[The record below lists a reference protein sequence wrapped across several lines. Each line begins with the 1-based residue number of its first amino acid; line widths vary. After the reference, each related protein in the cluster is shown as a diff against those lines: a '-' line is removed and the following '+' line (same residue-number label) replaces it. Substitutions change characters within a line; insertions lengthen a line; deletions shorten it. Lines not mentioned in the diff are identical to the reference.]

1 MRTSRHPPRTDQ
13 TISGLESPRPATDLC
28 SAGLFFRS
36 IPQGESIPIPDM
48 CPTVGGFINIVNA
61 SNWPAPAY
69 NPKTGLVY
77 ANSVDGK
84 ATYYFTDDSAKP
96 SG

>member
-1 MRTSRHPPRTDQ
+1 
-13 TISGLESPRPATDLC
+13 
-28 SAGLFFRS
+28 
-36 IPQGESIPIPDM
+36 M